1 MKRLTKEQQ
10 RLKDVCPYCGEALLH
25 DAKEIRRSLEEIE
38 ALMRVQA
45 RADGLELP
53 PRRKT

>member
-1 MKRLTKEQQ
+1 MTRRLTKEQE
-10 RLKDVCPYCGEALLH
+10 RLKDVCSYCGDALLR

-45 RADGLELP
+45 KARGLELP
-53 PRRKT
+53 PRRK